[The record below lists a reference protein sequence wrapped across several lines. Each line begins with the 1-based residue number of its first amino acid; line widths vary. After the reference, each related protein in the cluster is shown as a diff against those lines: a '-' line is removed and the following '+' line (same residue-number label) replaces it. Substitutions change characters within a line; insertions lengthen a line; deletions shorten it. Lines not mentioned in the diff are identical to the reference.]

1 MKKFLIYFVYY
12 SSLDF
17 SSQTAVLYDILYCVN
32 RTFELDLLF
41 IVLFRNVRV
50 IRTRIWEVAEG
61 VDLG

>member
-1 MKKFLIYFVYY
+1 MYY
-12 SSLDF
+12 SSLHVDF
-17 SSQTAVLYDILYCVN
+17 SSQTAVLYDFLYCVN

-41 IVLFRNVRV
+41 ILLFRNVRV

>member
-1 MKKFLIYFVYY
+1 MYY

-17 SSQTAVLYDILYCVN
+17 SSQTAVLYDFLYCVS

>member
-1 MKKFLIYFVYY
+1 MYY

-17 SSQTAVLYDILYCVN
+17 SSQTAVLYDFLYCVN
-32 RTFELDLLF
+32 KTFELDLLF

>member
-1 MKKFLIYFVYY
+1 MYY

-50 IRTRIWEVAEG
+50 IKTRIWEVAEG

>member
-1 MKKFLIYFVYY
+1 MYY
-12 SSLDF
+12 SSLHVDF
-17 SSQTAVLYDILYCVN
+17 SSQTAVLYDFLYCVN

>member
-1 MKKFLIYFVYY
+1 MYY

-17 SSQTAVLYDILYCVN
+17 SSQTAVLYDFLYCVN
-32 RTFELDLLF
+32 RTFELDLF

>member
-1 MKKFLIYFVYY
+1 MYY
-12 SSLDF
+12 SSLHVDF
-17 SSQTAVLYDILYCVN
+17 SSQTAVLYDFLYCVN

-50 IRTRIWEVAEG
+50 IKTRIWEVAEG